1 MIPKNCPE
9 RISGWIKNKVDE
21 ADAKGVVL
29 GLSGGLDSSV
39 TAVLCKKALGE
50 NVLGLIVPCHSDPQD
65 LRHAKLV
72 ADKFKIKTQTIDLT
86 ETYDTIVKNLPSG
99 NKTSLA
105 NIKPRLRMLTLYYFA
120 NLRKYLVVGTGNK
133 SELKVG
139 YFTRYGDGGVDLL
152 PIGDLYKTQ
161 IIKLACKLGIPKEII
176 EKSPSAGLWLH
187 QRDEDELGVK
197 YHELDTILHYLLE
210 LGTEPKDVVNK
221 SGLSYKK
228 VKRVLSL
235 MRKNRFKLKM
245 PEVCRL

>member
-1 MIPKNCPE
+1 MVRSAGAE
-9 RISGWIKNKVDE
+9 G
-21 ADAKGVVL
+21 AVL

-39 TAVLCKKALGE
+39 AAVLCKRALGE
-50 NVLGLIVPCHSDPQD
+50 GVLGLIVPCHSGPED
-65 LRHAKLV
+65 LEHALLLSR
-72 ADKFKIKTQTIDLT
+72 KFRIRTETIDLT
-86 ETYDTIVKNLPSG
+86 EAYDTILKSLPRG
-99 NKTSLA
+99 GRIPLA

-120 NLRKYLVVGTGNK
+120 NLMKYLVVGTGNK

-161 IIKLACKLGIPKEII
+161 IIKLAWKLGIPKEII

-210 LGTEPKDVVNK
+210 LGTEPKDVANK
-221 SGLSYKK
+221 SGLSFKK